1 MFTRRHL
8 LSSAVAVPAALPIS
22 LLSID
27 RSQAQV
33 IDLLKILVPAAP
45 GGGWDRTA
53 RTIEQVLRD
62 RRGEGRA
69 DHQRGRRG
77 RHGRAAAVPQ
87 PVEGAGQCPDGCR
100 HGDGRGDHRQQEP
113 GQAFSGDAD
122 RTAHRRVPAL
132 VVPAQSALRNVK
144 EFAAAL
150 KADPKV
156 PVAGG
161 SAGGSD
167 HILLGMI
174 AKALGVSPTRVSYVA
189 YAGGGP
195 AVASLLGNQVAAG
208 ISGIGEF
215 AEQIKAGKL
224 GLIAISADQRQPA
237 IDAPT
242 LKEEGI
248 DVELFNWRGVFA
260 PPGVNDGQ
268 RKAMIDLVEKMA
280 ASPQW
285 AEACQKR
292 DWTRSRSPAMPSRHT
307 STARPFAS
315 KGFSG
320 SGSRDM
326 TGGEIGR
333 GVGAAPPP
341 ARRSSGS
348 GCSRSP
354 VSSTGRP
361 RSFRCRRSTP
371 RSGRPSYRSSPRS
384 LWRCSACCCWWRPGA
399 AAGSRRRSRRSP
411 STVWRS
417 PGSPPA

>member
-8 LSSAVAVPAALPIS
+8 LSTAAAVPAALPIS

-45 GGGWDRTA
+45 GGGWDQTA
-53 RTIEQVLRD
+53 RTIEQVLR
-62 RRGEGRA
+62 A
-69 DHQRGRRG
+69 T
-77 RHGRAAAVPQ
+77 AAVKGVQ
-87 PVEGAGQCPDGCR
+87 ITNVGGAGGTVGLPQFLN
-100 HGDGRGDHRQQEP
+100 QWK
-113 GQAFSGDAD
+113 GQGNALMVAGMVMVGAIIANKSPVKLSQATPIARLTGEFQ
-122 RTAHRRVPAL
+122 AL

-150 KADPKV
+150 KADPSKV

-174 AKALGVSPTRVSYVA
+174 AKALGVSPTRISYVA

-224 GLIAISADQRQPA
+224 RLIAISADQRQPG

-292 DWTRSRSPAMPSRHT
+292 DWTRIT
-307 STARPFAS
+307 L
-315 KGFSG
+315 
-320 SGSRDM
+320 
-326 TGGEIGR
+326 TGDAFKAYIDSE
-333 GVGAAPPP
+333 
-341 ARRSSGS
+341 
-348 GCSRSP
+348 
-354 VSSTGRP
+354 
-361 RSFRCRRSTP
+361 
-371 RSGRPSYRSSPRS
+371 
-384 LWRCSACCCWWRPGA
+384 
-399 AAGSRRRSRRSP
+399 
-411 STVWRS
+411 TVRIE
-417 PGSPPA
+417 GILRELGLA